1 PVYMSP
7 TVFNFYPPDYSPDS
21 TLVSPASALLD
32 SGSVFTRANLLLQL
46 VYSGQAAS
54 KTVPGATGTQP
65 GLGDLAPFGGDSGAL
80 VDSIDALLLHG
91 TLSAGARSAVLDAAN
106 AYPAGSGTARIQ
118 AAVYAV
124 LTSPGYQVER

>member
-1 PVYMSP
+1 MRV
-7 TVFNFYPPDYSPDS
+7 V
-21 TLVSPASALLD
+21 ASALLD

-54 KTVPGATGTQP
+54 KTVNGATGTQP
-65 GLGDLAPFGGDSGAL
+65 GLGDLAPFGGDTGAL
-80 VDSIDALLLHG
+80 VESVDALLLHG
-91 TLSAGARSAVLDAAN
+91 TLSAAARSTLVDAVN
-106 AYPAGSGTARIQ
+106 AQSAGAWDSRTR